1 MTLTRRRVPSEQRR
15 QVLIEAGFRC
25 AVPTCRTILTLDL
38 HHIVAVSKGGGNEP
52 SNLLVLCP
60 TCHALYE
67 RGEIPP
73 QAIYSWKAMLVA
85 LNRAFDPEALDN
97 LLFLRSLAPRQL
109 LVSGDGV
116 LKFSRLVATGLA
128 SFALVMQNGPLVRYD
143 VQLTEKGR
151 LLVDAW
157 RSGDQTALRDA
168 LNFRQDGR

>member
-1 MTLTRRRVPSEQRR
+1 VTNGGSSLVAPTRRSVPLKHQRE
-15 QVLIEAGFRC
+15 VLIEAGFRC

-73 QAIYSWKAMLVA
+73 EAIYSWKAMLVA

-97 LLFLRSLAPRQL
+97 LLFLRSLAPSPL
-109 LVSGDGV
+109 FSGASTRLPATHV
-116 LKFSRLVATGLA
+116 FSKL
-128 SFALVMQNGPLVRYD
+128 QNR
-143 VQLTEKGR
+143 TKW
-151 LLVDAW
+151 A
-157 RSGDQTALRDA
+157 
-168 LNFRQDGR
+168 FRKERNLI